1 MVADFILLLILH
13 AGGRL
18 FSLAF
23 SKDLCYTVSNLT
35 RKRTDRMTNQQ
46 KLKKLFSL
54 LDEIGVYRRTIGKL
68 NFDQSCSCPEE
79 GMAQAGADMAAL
91 SKTLF
96 KLTHA
101 KRFVKLIYELHEDG
115 EGLTEVQ
122 KKTVEHLYDNF
133 EKSKNI
139 TPDFAYEMNQVF
151 NGAYGE
157 WLTAKRQNDFSKYA
171 PTFQRLI
178 DITRRE
184 IDLRDRKYPTYYTAL
199 LDDYEKGNTEETL
212 DAFFSS
218 LKERIVPL
226 LDRIVREGK
235 PIREDF
241 LTRPVAITRQEEFS
255 HYLMTLEGLREGA
268 SVLATSEHPF
278 TTNFGPCDVRVTTH
292 YYEENFISNIF
303 STLHEG
309 GHAMFMQNEPD
320 EVYENH
326 ASDSMSNA
334 MHETISR
341 FYENIIGRSEAFV
354 SFIAPKLRELSGGV
368 FDDISDRELYEAV
381 NIARPSLIRTEA
393 DELSYSLHILIRY
406 EIEKAFMNGTVTV
419 REIPALWKA
428 KYREYLGIDVPD
440 DASGALQDVHWT
452 GMFGYFPSYALGN
465 AYGAQILHTMEKEF
479 DVFADVR
486 KGDLTRIAAWL
497 KERVFATASL
507 MTPDEWIR
515 HITGESLSVDYYL
528 DYLEKKY
535 KAIYGLN

>member
-1 MVADFILLLILH
+1 
-13 AGGRL
+13 
-18 FSLAF
+18 
-23 SKDLCYTVSNLT
+23 
-35 RKRTDRMTNQQ
+35 MTNKQ
-46 KLKKLFSL
+46 KLKALFSL
-54 LDEIGVYRRTIGKL
+54 LDEIDAYQRTLGKL
-68 NFDQSCSCPEE
+68 SFDQSCTCPEE
-79 GMAQAGADMAAL
+79 GMAQAGEDMAIL

-101 KRFVKLIYELHEDG
+101 KRFVKLIYALHENGD
-115 EGLTEVQ
+115 GLTDVQ
-122 KKTVEHLYDNF
+122 KKAVEHLYESF

-139 TPDFAYEMNQVF
+139 TPAFAYEMNLAF
-151 NGAYGE
+151 NAAYGE
-157 WLTAKRQNDFSKYA
+157 WLMAKRANDFTKYA
-171 PTFQRLI
+171 PTFARLI
-178 DITRRE
+178 DYTRRE
-184 IDLRDRKYPTYYTAL
+184 IDLRDQKYPTYYTAL
-199 LDDYEKGNTEETL
+199 LDDYEKGNTEECL
-212 DAFFSS
+212 DHFFTS
-218 LKERIVPL
+218 LKVRIVPL
-226 LDRIVREGK
+226 LERIVKEGK

-241 LTRPVAITRQEEFS
+241 LTRPVEIARQEAFS
-255 HYLMTLEGLREGA
+255 RYLLTLEGLRESA

-278 TTNFGPCDVRVTTH
+278 TTNFGPADVRVTTQ

-320 EVYENH
+320 ELYENH
-326 ASDSMSNA
+326 AANAMSNA

-341 FYENIIGRSEAFV
+341 FYENIIGRSEAFI
-354 SFIAPKLRELSGGV
+354 SFIAPKLRELSGGK
-368 FDDISDRELYEAV
+368 FDDITDRELYEAV

-406 EIEKAFMNGTVTV
+406 EIEKEFINGTVTAD
-419 REIPALWKA
+419 EIPTLWKA
-428 KYREYLGIDVPD
+428 KYREYLGVDVPD
-440 DASGALQDVHWT
+440 DATGALQDVHWT

-486 KGDLTRIAAWL
+486 KGDLSRIAAWL

-528 DYLEKKY
+528 TYLESKY
-535 KAIYGLN
+535 KEIYQLP

>member
-1 MVADFILLLILH
+1 
-13 AGGRL
+13 
-18 FSLAF
+18 
-23 SKDLCYTVSNLT
+23 
-35 RKRTDRMTNQQ
+35 MTNKQ
-46 KLKKLFSL
+46 KLKALFAL
-54 LDEIGVYRRTIGKL
+54 LDEIDAYQRTLGKL
-68 NFDQSCSCPEE
+68 SFDQSCTCPEE
-79 GMAQAGADMAAL
+79 GMAQAGEDMAIL

-101 KRFVKLIYELHEDG
+101 KRFVKLIYELHENGD
-115 EGLTEVQ
+115 GLTDVQ
-122 KKTVEHLYDNF
+122 KKAVEHLYESF

-139 TPDFAYEMNQVF
+139 TPAFAYEMNLAF
-151 NGAYGE
+151 NAAYGE
-157 WLTAKRQNDFSKYA
+157 WLMAKRADDFTKYA
-171 PTFQRLI
+171 PTFARLI
-178 DITRRE
+178 DYTRRE
-184 IDLRDRKYPTYYTAL
+184 IDLRDQKYPTYYTAL
-199 LDDYEKGNTEETL
+199 LDDYEKGNTEEFL
-212 DAFFSS
+212 DDFFTS

-226 LDRIVREGK
+226 LERIVKEGK

-241 LTRPVAITRQEEFS
+241 LTRPVEIARQEAFS
-255 HYLMTLEGLREGA
+255 RYLLTLEGLRESA

-278 TTNFGPCDVRVTTH
+278 TTNFGPADVRVTTH

-320 EVYENH
+320 ELYENH
-326 ASDSMSNA
+326 AANAMSNA

-354 SFIAPKLRELSGGV
+354 SFIAPKLRELSGGK
-368 FDDISDRELYEAV
+368 FDDITDRELYEAV

-406 EIEKAFMNGTVTV
+406 EIEKEFINGRITAD
-419 REIPALWKA
+419 EIPALWKA
-428 KYREYLGIDVPD
+428 KYKDYLGVDVPD
-440 DASGALQDVHWT
+440 DATGALQDVHWT

-465 AYGAQILHTMEKEF
+465 AYGAQILRTMEKEF

-486 KGDLTRIAAWL
+486 RGDLTRIAAWL

-515 HITGESLSVDYYL
+515 HITGEGLSVDYYL
-528 DYLEKKY
+528 TYLETKY
-535 KAIYGLN
+535 KEIYQLA